1 MARRR
6 LALQPQ
12 GWDPLVTRSVPHVLI
27 IHAVADYGAWKAVF
41 DQAAGMR
48 KVAGEISYQL
58 LRFDGAADTVV
69 HFSAWSSLERARA
82 FFESEELVAIRE
94 RAGVKSPEFLYLEEI
109 ERGVL

>member
-1 MARRR
+1 MI
-6 LALQPQ
+6 
-12 GWDPLVTRSVPHVLI
+12 RSVPHVLI

-41 DQAAGMR
+41 DQAAAMR
-48 KVAGEISYQL
+48 KAAGEISYQL

-69 HFSAWSSLERARA
+69 HFSAWSSLEQARA